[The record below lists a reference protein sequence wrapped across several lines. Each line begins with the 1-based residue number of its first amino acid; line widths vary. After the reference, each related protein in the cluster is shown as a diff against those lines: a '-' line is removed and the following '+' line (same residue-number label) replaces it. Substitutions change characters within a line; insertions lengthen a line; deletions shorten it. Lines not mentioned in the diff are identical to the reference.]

1 MGYGELLHKSEQRT
15 ISPAICVYI
24 DANGLHEL
32 NNERGHEAGDL
43 MLRFVAESLI
53 EQFPKGFLY
62 RVGGDEFVVF
72 PAPAEGQTC
81 EDRMRSASASTTAQ
95 GYSISYGIAAHESV
109 VGLRELVREA
119 DEKMLES
126 KLAYYAEHD
135 RRVQKKKEKRSSGD
149 LHYSFCCVPAA
160 PLSDRPY
167 AYSAAGALLSSHL
180 QLRTSGRSMPLSR
193 MYWRCS
199 TSLSCIFCTR

>member
-43 MLRFVAESLI
+43 MLHAVAEILM
-53 EQFPKGFLY
+53 EQFPKGSLY

-72 PAPAEGQTC
+72 PAPVEGQTC
-81 EDRMRSASASTTAQ
+81 EDRMRSASASITAQ
-95 GYSISYGIAAHESV
+95 GYSISYGIAAHGSV

-126 KLAYYAEHD
+126 KRAYYAEHD
-135 RRVQKKKEKRSSGD
+135 RRVRK
-149 LHYSFCCVPAA
+149 
-160 PLSDRPY
+160 
-167 AYSAAGALLSSHL
+167 
-180 QLRTSGRSMPLSR
+180 
-193 MYWRCS
+193 
-199 TSLSCIFCTR
+199 

>member
-43 MLRFVAESLI
+43 MLRFDAESLM
-53 EQFPKGFLY
+53 EQFPKGSLY

-81 EDRMRSASASTTAQ
+81 EDRMRSASASITAQ

-109 VGLRELVREA
+109 VGLRERPRGGREDA
-119 DEKMLES
+119 REQARLLRRARSQK
-126 KLAYYAEHD
+126 AEITP
-135 RRVQKKKEKRSSGD
+135 RR
-149 LHYSFCCVPAA
+149 
-160 PLSDRPY
+160 
-167 AYSAAGALLSSHL
+167 
-180 QLRTSGRSMPLSR
+180 
-193 MYWRCS
+193 
-199 TSLSCIFCTR
+199 

>member
-43 MLRFVAESLI
+43 MLRFVAESLM
-53 EQFPKGFLY
+53 EQFPKGSLC

-81 EDRMRSASASTTAQ
+81 EDRMCSASASITAQ
-95 GYSISYGIAAHESV
+95 GYSISYGIAAHGSV

-126 KLAYYAEHD
+126 KRAYYAEHD
-135 RRVQKKKEKRSSGD
+135 RRVRK
-149 LHYSFCCVPAA
+149 
-160 PLSDRPY
+160 
-167 AYSAAGALLSSHL
+167 
-180 QLRTSGRSMPLSR
+180 
-193 MYWRCS
+193 
-199 TSLSCIFCTR
+199 

>member
-1 MGYGELLHKSEQRT
+1 
-15 ISPAICVYI
+15 
-24 DANGLHEL
+24 
-32 NNERGHEAGDL
+32 
-43 MLRFVAESLI
+43 MLRFVAESLM

-81 EDRMRSASASTTAQ
+81 EDRMRSASASITAQ

-126 KLAYYAEHD
+126 RRAYYAEHD
-135 RRVQKKKEKRSSGD
+135 RRVRK
-149 LHYSFCCVPAA
+149 
-160 PLSDRPY
+160 
-167 AYSAAGALLSSHL
+167 
-180 QLRTSGRSMPLSR
+180 
-193 MYWRCS
+193 
-199 TSLSCIFCTR
+199 

>member
-43 MLRFVAESLI
+43 MLRFVAESLM
-53 EQFPKGFLY
+53 EQFPKGSLY

-81 EDRMRSASASTTAQ
+81 EDRMRSASASITVQ
-95 GYSISYGIAAHESV
+95 GYSFSYGIAAHESV
-109 VGLRELVREA
+109 VGLRELPRGGREDA
-119 DEKMLES
+119 
-126 KLAYYAEHD
+126 
-135 RRVQKKKEKRSSGD
+135 
-149 LHYSFCCVPAA
+149 
-160 PLSDRPY
+160 
-167 AYSAAGALLSSHL
+167 
-180 QLRTSGRSMPLSR
+180 
-193 MYWRCS
+193 
-199 TSLSCIFCTR
+199 

>member
-15 ISPAICVYI
+15 ISSAICVYI
-24 DANGLHEL
+24 DANSLHEL

-43 MLRFVAESLI
+43 MLRFVAESLM
-53 EQFPKGFLY
+53 EQFPKGSLC

-81 EDRMRSASASTTAQ
+81 EDRMRSASITAQ

-126 KLAYYAEHD
+126 KRAYCAEHD
-135 RRVQKKKEKRSSGD
+135 RRVRK
-149 LHYSFCCVPAA
+149 
-160 PLSDRPY
+160 
-167 AYSAAGALLSSHL
+167 
-180 QLRTSGRSMPLSR
+180 
-193 MYWRCS
+193 
-199 TSLSCIFCTR
+199 

>member
-43 MLRFVAESLI
+43 MLHAVAESLM
-53 EQFPKGFLY
+53 EQFPKGSLC
-62 RVGGDEFVVF
+62 RVGDEFVVF

-81 EDRMRSASASTTAQ
+81 EDRIHSASASITAQ
-95 GYSISYGIAAHESV
+95 GYSISCGIAAHESV

-135 RRVQKKKEKRSSGD
+135 RRVRK
-149 LHYSFCCVPAA
+149 
-160 PLSDRPY
+160 
-167 AYSAAGALLSSHL
+167 
-180 QLRTSGRSMPLSR
+180 
-193 MYWRCS
+193 
-199 TSLSCIFCTR
+199 

>member
-1 MGYGELLHKSEQRT
+1 MSVQAIIIAAVIVGGVGLFIGFFLGFSGEKFKVEVDERDKSEQRT

-43 MLRFVAESLI
+43 MLHAVAESLM
-53 EQFPKGFLY
+53 EQFPKGSLY

-72 PAPAEGQTC
+72 PAPVEGQTC
-81 EDRMRSASASTTAQ
+81 EDRMRSAAASITAQ

-135 RRVQKKKEKRSSGD
+135 RRVRK
-149 LHYSFCCVPAA
+149 
-160 PLSDRPY
+160 
-167 AYSAAGALLSSHL
+167 
-180 QLRTSGRSMPLSR
+180 
-193 MYWRCS
+193 
-199 TSLSCIFCTR
+199 